1 MDLSYSYCILIKLIL
16 IYSNITMNRN
26 RYLTGIS
33 QLDIAAQQVA
43 VMQEQLQALEPKLKE
58 ASEIVAE
65 QVAKVTADSKL
76 AAEQRE
82 LVKEDEQ
89 AAKVQAAVAQEIKDE
104 CDAKLGEALPI
115 LEAALSALNTLTT
128 ADIAVVKTMKSPPIG
143 VRIVMEAVCILK
155 EMKPDK
161 VPNPSGVGTV
171 EDYWGPS
178 KRVLSDM
185 KFLDSL
191 LNFDKDN
198 ISPDVMK
205 KLQQRILNNEAFD
218 PEKIKMASTACEG
231 LCRWVIALSKYDVV
245 AKVVAPK
252 KIALA
257 AAEADYNAAMK
268 LLNEKLAQLARVEAN
283 LAAIQKILDEQLR
296 QYG

>member
-1 MDLSYSYCILIKLIL
+1 MGGVRIQVVILAKELQGPNLNKVYKLALKFSPTFSSIMT
-16 IYSNITMNRN
+16 NKN

-33 QLDIAAQQVA
+33 QLDIAAQQVG
-43 VMQEQLQALEPKLKE
+43 VMQEQLEALEPKLKA
-58 ASEIVAE
+58 ASETVAI
-65 QVAKVTADSKL
+65 QVAKVTEDSQK
-76 AAEQRE
+76 AQEQRE
-82 LVKEDEQ
+82 LVKKDEAVAQ
-89 AAKVQAAVAQEIKDE
+89 EQAAVASAIKEE

-115 LEAALSALNTLTT
+115 LNDALAALNTLTT

-155 EMKPDK
+155 EVKPER
-161 VPNPSGVGTV
+161 VQNPSGVGMI

-178 KRVLSDM
+178 KKVLSDI

-191 LNFDKDN
+191 LNYDKDN
-198 ISPDVMK
+198 IPPAVMQ
-205 KLQQRILNNEAFD
+205 KLQQRVLSNEAFD
-218 PEKIKMASTACEG
+218 PEKIRSASTACEG

-257 AAEADYNAAMK
+257 EAQATFDVSLKSFFRFTTY
-268 LLNEKLAQLARVEAN
+268 RH
-283 LAAIQKILDEQLR
+283 
-296 QYG
+296 

>member
-1 MDLSYSYCILIKLIL
+1 MDV
-16 IYSNITMNRN
+16 
-26 RYLTGIS
+26 
-33 QLDIAAQQVA
+33 AAQQVG
-43 VMQEQLQALEPKLKE
+43 VMQEQLSALEPKLKA
-58 ASEIVAE
+58 ASDTVAV
-65 QVAKVTADSKL
+65 QVAKVTEDSKI
-76 AAEQRE
+76 AEEQRE
-82 LVKEDEQ
+82 LVLKDEAIANEQ
-89 AAKVQAAVAQEIKDE
+89 AKKAQAIKQE

-115 LEAALSALNTLTT
+115 LNVALEALNTLTT

-155 EMKPDK
+155 DIKPERIA
-161 VPNPSGVGTV
+161 NPSGVGMI

-178 KRVLSDM
+178 KRMLSDI

-198 ISPDVMK
+198 IPPPVMK
-205 KLQQRILNNEAFD
+205 KLHERILTNEAFD
-218 PEKIKMASTACEG
+218 PEKIKLASTACEG

-257 AAEADYNAAMK
+257 EAEAIYNV
-268 LLNEKLAQLARVEAN
+268 RVVV
-283 LAAIQKILDEQLR
+283 
-296 QYG
+296 

>member
-1 MDLSYSYCILIKLIL
+1 M
-16 IYSNITMNRN
+16 
-26 RYLTGIS
+26 TGIS

-89 AAKVQAAVAQEIKDE
+89 AAKQQAAIAQEIKDE

-218 PEKIKMASTACEG
+218 PEKIKTASTACEG

-245 AKVVAPK
+245 AKIVAPK